1 MDLIDEVREQIANQI
16 EEFGNNTEQA
26 LDLFKIILIIH
37 ATVSITT
44 LLLVVATII
53 IIALK
58 K

>member
-44 LLLVVATII
+44 LLLVVATVI